1 MQFICCA
8 LIIVLVSLKYIS
20 KYFYFRELSGI
31 AIIVYDRIIVKYVK
45 WVFTEVHYSRRA
57 NLITVLFVSGVFLI
71 LFLITIAF
79 ANHPF
84 VKCFITFHLFHS
96 SYALSF
102 NFAFFNFVLVSSLIH
117 MSVASVFAPI
127 FNFSCFIED
136 FIMFA
141 FFSCI

>member
-8 LIIVLVSLKYIS
+8 LIIVLVSLEYIS
-20 KYFYFRELSGI
+20 KYFYFRELSDI

-45 WVFTEVHYSRRA
+45 WVFTEVHYSSRA
-57 NLITVLFVSGVFLI
+57 YLVTVLLVSGVFLI
-71 LFLITIAF
+71 LFLITF
-79 ANHPF
+79 SFVNHPF

-96 SYALSF
+96 SCALSF
-102 NFAFFNFVLVSSLIH
+102 NFAFSNFVLVSSLIH
-117 MSVASVFAPI
+117 TSVASVFALI
-127 FNFSCFIED
+127 FNFPCLVED